1 MGKHEYIPV
10 LGLFHGNRIPN
21 IHLIVKKV
29 YGILMM
35 TNNAIFK
42 IKIVH
47 ILLAVLFIPFL
58 FFADFPV

>member
-10 LGLFHGNRIPN
+10 LGLFHGNSIPN